1 MDIFK
6 KIIEETSLVK
16 IDKLQK
22 DNEDVNH
29 ANILDLEGDVL
40 ECQFI
45 DDWVEI
51 NTKELSYI
59 TLDEEILNKL
69 IYFIHLSQ
77 ENN

>member
-6 KIIEETSLVK
+6 KIIEETSGVQ
-16 IDKLQK
+16 INKLQK
-22 DNEDVNH
+22 DDEDTHH

-51 NTKELSYI
+51 NTKDLSYI
-59 TLDEEILNKL
+59 TLNEETLNKL